1 MFYWSLIIILI
12 GIYSSYIFGKS
23 RIKKNSIAAN
33 IKSVSLP
40 TYYAQYMLFW
50 CLLPALIVYFGW
62 IIFEDQ
68 IIQNLVLANF
78 DFDLNPALNAGLLIA
93 EIKNVAA
100 NINFAEGKSLEIIN
114 AAEHYSSIK
123 QTSTVA
129 FYVSIL
135 IFMNLGVMVA
145 SRKLHPN
152 FRAQKYIEKYIKY
165 FLIFCSS
172 VAVLTTV
179 GIVFSLLFESLRF
192 FSDVSVFEFLF
203 GTKWYPYIPI
213 REGQSGSQGSFGAIP
228 IFAGTFLIMIV
239 AMCVAL
245 PIGLFT
251 AIYLAEYAS
260 PKIRRIVKPLL
271 EILAGVPTIV
281 YGFFAFVSVA
291 PFVKT
296 FGESI
301 GIDASPTSALAAG
314 LVMGIMIIPFISSLS
329 DDVINSVPQ
338 SLREGSLGIGANKAE
353 TIKRVILPAALPGI
367 VGAFLLGVSRAIG
380 ETMIVVVAAGTAP
393 NLTANPF
400 ENVTTVTVQIVIALI
415 GDQEFDDPRTLSAF
429 ALGLVLFVITLILN
443 IFALRIVKNIESFMS
458 SQFSHEKIIQL
469 RKKRSLADRR
479 FKMYGLLA
487 T

>member
-100 NINFAEGKSLEIIN
+100 NINFAEGKPLEIIN

-129 FYVSIL
+129 FYLSIL
-135 IFMNLGVMVA
+135 IFMILGVMVA

-443 IFALRIVKNIESFMS
+443 IFALRIVKKYRELY
-458 SQFSHEKIIQL
+458 E
-469 RKKRSLADRR
+469 
-479 FKMYGLLA
+479 
-487 T
+487 

>member
-1 MFYWSLIIILI
+1 MFYWSLIIILL
-12 GIYSSYIFGKS
+12 GIYSAYIFGKS
-23 RIKKNSIAAN
+23 RINSN
-33 IKSVSLP
+33 SRQLEIKTASLP
-40 TYYAQYMLFW
+40 TYYAQYIMVW

-93 EIKNVAA
+93 EIKNVAL
-100 NINFAEGKSLEIIN
+100 NDSFAEGKAIEILN
-114 AAEHYSSIK
+114 AAEHYASIKYVSSI
-123 QTSTVA
+123 A
-129 FYVSIL
+129 FYLSIL
-135 IFMNLGVMVA
+135 IVMILGVMFA
-145 SRKLHPN
+145 SRKLQPS
-152 FRAQKYIEKYIKY
+152 FRAQQSIENYVKY
-165 FLIFCSS
+165 FLFFCSS

-192 FSDVSVFEFLF
+192 FSDVSVVEFLF

-213 REGQSGSQGSFGAIP
+213 REGQSGSQGSFGAVP

-239 AMCVAL
+239 AMCVAT

-260 PKIRRIVKPLL
+260 PRVRRIIKPLL

-281 YGFFAFVSVA
+281 YGFFAFVTVA

-296 FGESI
+296 FGQSI

-338 SLREGSLGIGANKAE
+338 SLREASLGIGANKAE

-443 IFALRIVKNIESFMS
+443 IFALRIVKKYRERY
-458 SQFSHEKIIQL
+458 E
-469 RKKRSLADRR
+469 
-479 FKMYGLLA
+479 
-487 T
+487 

>member
-129 FYVSIL
+129 FYLSIL
-135 IFMNLGVMVA
+135 IFMILGVMVA

-443 IFALRIVKNIESFMS
+443 IFALRIVKKYRELY
-458 SQFSHEKIIQL
+458 E
-469 RKKRSLADRR
+469 
-479 FKMYGLLA
+479 
-487 T
+487 

>member
-1 MFYWSLIIILI
+1 MFYWSLIIILL
-12 GIYSSYIFGKS
+12 GIYSAYIFGKS
-23 RIKKNSIAAN
+23 RITSNSRQLE
-33 IKSVSLP
+33 IKTASLP
-40 TYYAQYMLFW
+40 TYYAQYIMVW

-78 DFDLNPALNAGLLIA
+78 DFDLNPALNASLLIA
-93 EIKNVAA
+93 EIKNVALSDS
-100 NINFAEGKSLEIIN
+100 FAEGKATEILN
-114 AAEHYSSIK
+114 AAEHYASIKYVSSI
-123 QTSTVA
+123 S
-129 FYVSIL
+129 FYLSIL
-135 IFMNLGVMVA
+135 IVMILGVMFA
-145 SRKLHPN
+145 SRKLQPS
-152 FRAQKYIEKYIKY
+152 FRAQQSIENYVKY
-165 FLIFCSS
+165 FLFFCSS

-213 REGQSGSQGSFGAIP
+213 REGQSGSQGSFGAVP

-239 AMCVAL
+239 AMCVAT

-260 PKIRRIVKPLL
+260 PRVRRIIKPLL

-281 YGFFAFVSVA
+281 YGFFAFVTVA

-296 FGESI
+296 FGQSI

-429 ALGLVLFVITLILN
+429 ALGLVLLVITLILN
-443 IFALRIVKNIESFMS
+443 IFALRIVKKYRERY
-458 SQFSHEKIIQL
+458 E
-469 RKKRSLADRR
+469 
-479 FKMYGLLA
+479 
-487 T
+487 

>member
-1 MFYWSLIIILI
+1 MFYWSLIIILL
-12 GIYSSYIFGKS
+12 GIYSAYIFGKS
-23 RIKKNSIAAN
+23 RITSHSRQLE
-33 IKSVSLP
+33 IKTASLP
-40 TYYAQYMLFW
+40 TYYAQYIMVW

-78 DFDLNPALNAGLLIA
+78 DFDLNPALNASLLIA
-93 EIKNVAA
+93 EIKNVAL
-100 NINFAEGKSLEIIN
+100 NDSFAEGKAIAILN
-114 AAEHYSSIK
+114 AAEHYASIKYVSSI
-123 QTSTVA
+123 S
-129 FYVSIL
+129 FYLSIL
-135 IFMNLGVMVA
+135 IVMILGVMFA
-145 SRKLHPN
+145 SRKLQPS
-152 FRAQKYIEKYIKY
+152 FPAQQSIENYVKY
-165 FLIFCSS
+165 FLFFCSS

-192 FSDVSVFEFLF
+192 FSDVSVVEFLF

-213 REGQSGSQGSFGAIP
+213 REGQSGSQGSFGAVP

-239 AMCVAL
+239 AMCVAT

-260 PKIRRIVKPLL
+260 PRVRRIIKPLL

-281 YGFFAFVSVA
+281 YGFFAFVTVA

-296 FGESI
+296 FGQSL

-443 IFALRIVKNIESFMS
+443 IFALRIVKKYRERY
-458 SQFSHEKIIQL
+458 E
-469 RKKRSLADRR
+469 
-479 FKMYGLLA
+479 
-487 T
+487 

>member
-1 MFYWSLIIILI
+1 MFYWSLIIILL
-12 GIYSSYIFGKS
+12 GIYSAYIFGKS
-23 RIKKNSIAAN
+23 RITSNSRQLE
-33 IKSVSLP
+33 IKTVSLP
-40 TYYAQYMLFW
+40 TYYAQYIMVW

-93 EIKNVAA
+93 EIKNVAL
-100 NINFAEGKSLEIIN
+100 NDSFAEGKAIEILN
-114 AAEHYSSIK
+114 AAEHYASIKYVSSI
-123 QTSTVA
+123 A
-129 FYVSIL
+129 FYLSIL
-135 IFMNLGVMVA
+135 IVMILGVMFA
-145 SRKLHPN
+145 SRKLQPSFH
-152 FRAQKYIEKYIKY
+152 AQQSIENYVKY
-165 FLIFCSS
+165 FLFFCSS

-213 REGQSGSQGSFGAIP
+213 REGQSGSLGSFGAVP

-239 AMCVAL
+239 AMCVAT

-260 PKIRRIVKPLL
+260 PRVRRIIKPLL

-281 YGFFAFVSVA
+281 YGFFAFVTVA

-296 FGESI
+296 FGQSI

-338 SLREGSLGIGANKAE
+338 SLREASLGIGANKAE

-443 IFALRIVKNIESFMS
+443 IFALRIVKKYRERY
-458 SQFSHEKIIQL
+458 E
-469 RKKRSLADRR
+469 
-479 FKMYGLLA
+479 
-487 T
+487 

>member
-135 IFMNLGVMVA
+135 IFMILGVIVA

-291 PFVKT
+291 PFVKS

-443 IFALRIVKNIESFMS
+443 IFALRIVKKYRELY
-458 SQFSHEKIIQL
+458 E
-469 RKKRSLADRR
+469 
-479 FKMYGLLA
+479 
-487 T
+487 

>member
-135 IFMNLGVMVA
+135 IFMILGVMVA

-443 IFALRIVKNIESFMS
+443 IFALKIVKKYRELY
-458 SQFSHEKIIQL
+458 E
-469 RKKRSLADRR
+469 
-479 FKMYGLLA
+479 
-487 T
+487 

>member
-1 MFYWSLIIILI
+1 MFYWSLIIILL
-12 GIYSSYIFGKS
+12 GIYSAYIFGKS
-23 RIKKNSIAAN
+23 RITSHSRQLE
-33 IKSVSLP
+33 IKTASLP
-40 TYYAQYMLFW
+40 TYYAQYIMVW

-78 DFDLNPALNAGLLIA
+78 DFDLNPALNASLLIA
-93 EIKNVAA
+93 EIKNVAL
-100 NINFAEGKSLEIIN
+100 NDSFAEGKAIAILN
-114 AAEHYSSIK
+114 AAEHYASIKYVSSI
-123 QTSTVA
+123 S
-129 FYVSIL
+129 FYLSIL
-135 IFMNLGVMVA
+135 IVMILGVMFA
-145 SRKLHPN
+145 SRKLQPS
-152 FRAQKYIEKYIKY
+152 FPAQQSIENYVKY
-165 FLIFCSS
+165 FLFFCSS

-213 REGQSGSQGSFGAIP
+213 REGQSGSQGSFGAVP

-239 AMCVAL
+239 AMCVAT

-260 PKIRRIVKPLL
+260 PRVRRIIKPLL

-281 YGFFAFVSVA
+281 YGFFAFVTVA

-296 FGESI
+296 FGQSI

-443 IFALRIVKNIESFMS
+443 IFALRIVKKYRERY
-458 SQFSHEKIIQL
+458 E
-469 RKKRSLADRR
+469 
-479 FKMYGLLA
+479 
-487 T
+487 

>member
-1 MFYWSLIIILI
+1 MFYWSLIIILL
-12 GIYSSYIFGKS
+12 GIYSAYIFGKS
-23 RIKKNSIAAN
+23 RITSHSRQLE
-33 IKSVSLP
+33 IKTASLP
-40 TYYAQYMLFW
+40 TYYAQYIMVW

-93 EIKNVAA
+93 EIKNVAL
-100 NINFAEGKSLEIIN
+100 NDSFAEGKAIEILN
-114 AAEHYSSIK
+114 AAEHYASIKYVSSI
-123 QTSTVA
+123 A
-129 FYVSIL
+129 FYLSIL
-135 IFMNLGVMVA
+135 IVMILGVMFA
-145 SRKLHPN
+145 SRKLQPS
-152 FRAQKYIEKYIKY
+152 FRAQQSIENYVKY
-165 FLIFCSS
+165 FLFFCSS

-213 REGQSGSQGSFGAIP
+213 REGQSGSQGSFGAVP

-239 AMCVAL
+239 AMCVAT

-260 PKIRRIVKPLL
+260 PRVRRIIKPLL

-281 YGFFAFVSVA
+281 YGFFAFVTVA

-296 FGESI
+296 FGQSI

-443 IFALRIVKNIESFMS
+443 IFALRIVKKYRERY
-458 SQFSHEKIIQL
+458 E
-469 RKKRSLADRR
+469 
-479 FKMYGLLA
+479 
-487 T
+487 

>member
-1 MFYWSLIIILI
+1 MFYWSLIIILL
-12 GIYSSYIFGKS
+12 GIYSAYIFGKS
-23 RIKKNSIAAN
+23 RITSHSRQLE
-33 IKSVSLP
+33 IKTASLP
-40 TYYAQYMLFW
+40 TYYAQYIMVW

-93 EIKNVAA
+93 EIKNVALSES
-100 NINFAEGKSLEIIN
+100 FAEGKAIEILN
-114 AAEHYSSIK
+114 AAEHYASIKYVSSI
-123 QTSTVA
+123 S
-129 FYVSIL
+129 FYLSIL
-135 IFMNLGVMVA
+135 IVMILGVMFA
-145 SRKLHPN
+145 SRKLQPS
-152 FRAQKYIEKYIKY
+152 FRAQQSIENYVKY
-165 FLIFCSS
+165 FLFFCSS

-213 REGQSGSQGSFGAIP
+213 REGQSGSLGSFGAVP
-228 IFAGTFLIMIV
+228 IFAGTFLVMIV
-239 AMCVAL
+239 AMCVAT

-260 PKIRRIVKPLL
+260 PRLRRIIKPLL

-281 YGFFAFVSVA
+281 YGFFAFVTVA

-296 FGESI
+296 FGQSI

-443 IFALRIVKNIESFMS
+443 IFALRIVKKYRERY
-458 SQFSHEKIIQL
+458 E
-469 RKKRSLADRR
+469 
-479 FKMYGLLA
+479 
-487 T
+487 

>member
-1 MFYWSLIIILI
+1 MFYWSLIIILL
-12 GIYSSYIFGKS
+12 GIYSAYIFGKS
-23 RIKKNSIAAN
+23 RINSN
-33 IKSVSLP
+33 SRQLEIKTASLP
-40 TYYAQYMLFW
+40 TYYAQYIMVW

-93 EIKNVAA
+93 EIKNVALSDS
-100 NINFAEGKSLEIIN
+100 FAEGKATEILN
-114 AAEHYSSIK
+114 AAEHYASIKYVSSI
-123 QTSTVA
+123 S
-129 FYVSIL
+129 FYLSIL
-135 IFMNLGVMVA
+135 IVMILGVMFA
-145 SRKLHPN
+145 SRKLQPS
-152 FRAQKYIEKYIKY
+152 FRAQQSIENYVKY
-165 FLIFCSS
+165 FLFFCSS

-192 FSDVSVFEFLF
+192 FSDVSVVEFLF

-213 REGQSGSQGSFGAIP
+213 REGQSGSQGSFGAVP

-239 AMCVAL
+239 AMCVAT

-260 PKIRRIVKPLL
+260 PRVRRIIKPLL

-281 YGFFAFVSVA
+281 YGFFAFVTVA

-296 FGESI
+296 FGQSL

-443 IFALRIVKNIESFMS
+443 IFALRIVKKYRERY
-458 SQFSHEKIIQL
+458 E
-469 RKKRSLADRR
+469 
-479 FKMYGLLA
+479 
-487 T
+487 

>member
-1 MFYWSLIIILI
+1 MFYWSLIIILL
-12 GIYSSYIFGKS
+12 GIYSAYIFGKS
-23 RIKKNSIAAN
+23 RITSHSRQLE
-33 IKSVSLP
+33 IKTASLP
-40 TYYAQYMLFW
+40 TYYAQYIMVW

-78 DFDLNPALNAGLLIA
+78 DFDLNPALNASLLIA
-93 EIKNVAA
+93 EIKNVALSDS
-100 NINFAEGKSLEIIN
+100 FAEGKTTEILI
-114 AAEHYSSIK
+114 AAEHYTSIKYISSI
-123 QTSTVA
+123 A
-129 FYVSIL
+129 FYLSIL
-135 IFMNLGVMVA
+135 IVMILGVMFA
-145 SRKLHPN
+145 SRKLQPS
-152 FRAQKYIEKYIKY
+152 FRAQQSIENYVKY
-165 FLIFCSS
+165 FLFFCSS

-213 REGQSGSQGSFGAIP
+213 REGQSGSQGSFGAVP

-239 AMCVAL
+239 AMCVAT

-260 PKIRRIVKPLL
+260 PRVRRIIKPLL

-281 YGFFAFVSVA
+281 YGFFAFVTVA

-296 FGESI
+296 FGQSI

-443 IFALRIVKNIESFMS
+443 IFALRIVKKYRERY
-458 SQFSHEKIIQL
+458 E
-469 RKKRSLADRR
+469 
-479 FKMYGLLA
+479 
-487 T
+487 

>member
-23 RIKKNSIAAN
+23 RIKKISIAAN

-123 QTSTVA
+123 QISTVA
-129 FYVSIL
+129 FYISIL
-135 IFMNLGVMVA
+135 IFMILGVMVA

-429 ALGLVLFVITLILN
+429 ALGLVLFVITLFLN
-443 IFALRIVKNIESFMS
+443 IFALRIVKKYRELY
-458 SQFSHEKIIQL
+458 E
-469 RKKRSLADRR
+469 
-479 FKMYGLLA
+479 
-487 T
+487 

>member
-100 NINFAEGKSLEIIN
+100 NINFAEGKSHEITN

-135 IFMNLGVMVA
+135 IFMILGVMVA

-443 IFALRIVKNIESFMS
+443 IFALRIVKKYRELY
-458 SQFSHEKIIQL
+458 E
-469 RKKRSLADRR
+469 
-479 FKMYGLLA
+479 
-487 T
+487 

>member
-1 MFYWSLIIILI
+1 MFYWSLIIILL
-12 GIYSSYIFGKS
+12 GIYSAYIFGKS
-23 RIKKNSIAAN
+23 RITSHSRQLE
-33 IKSVSLP
+33 IKTASLP
-40 TYYAQYMLFW
+40 IYYAQYIMVW

-93 EIKNVAA
+93 EIKNVALSES
-100 NINFAEGKSLEIIN
+100 FAEGKAIEILN
-114 AAEHYSSIK
+114 AAEHYASIKYVSSI
-123 QTSTVA
+123 S
-129 FYVSIL
+129 FYLSIL
-135 IFMNLGVMVA
+135 IFMILGVMFA
-145 SRKLHPN
+145 SRKLQPS
-152 FRAQKYIEKYIKY
+152 FRAQQTIENYVKY
-165 FLIFCSS
+165 FLFFCSS

-192 FSDVSVFEFLF
+192 FSEVSVLEFLF

-213 REGQSGSQGSFGAIP
+213 REGQSGSLGSFGAVP
-228 IFAGTFLIMIV
+228 IFAGTFLVMIV
-239 AMCVAL
+239 AMCVAT

-260 PKIRRIVKPLL
+260 PRLRRIIKPLL

-281 YGFFAFVSVA
+281 YGFFAFVTVA

-296 FGESI
+296 FGQSI

-443 IFALRIVKNIESFMS
+443 IFALRIVKKYRERY
-458 SQFSHEKIIQL
+458 E
-469 RKKRSLADRR
+469 
-479 FKMYGLLA
+479 
-487 T
+487 

>member
-1 MFYWSLIIILI
+1 MEHI
-12 GIYSSYIFGKS
+12 
-23 RIKKNSIAAN
+23 
-33 IKSVSLP
+33 
-40 TYYAQYMLFW
+40 
-50 CLLPALIVYFGW
+50 
-62 IIFEDQ
+62 
-68 IIQNLVLANF
+68 NLKNF
-78 DFDLNPALNAGLLIA
+78 DFELNPTLNPGLLIA
-93 EIKNVAA
+93 EIKNVAS
-100 NINFAEGKSLEIIN
+100 NISFAEGKAIEILN
-114 AAEHYSSIK
+114 AAEHYSSLK
-123 QTSTVA
+123 FTSTVA
-129 FYVSIL
+129 FYLSVL
-135 IFMNLGVMVA
+135 IFMILGVMIA
-145 SRKLHPN
+145 SRKLQPT
-152 FRAQKYIEKYIKY
+152 FRAQKSIENYIKY
-165 FLIFCSS
+165 FLFFCST

-192 FSDVSVFEFLF
+192 FSEVSIFEFLF

-239 AMCVAL
+239 AMSVAT

-251 AIYLAEYAS
+251 AIYLSEYAS
-260 PKIRRIVKPLL
+260 PKIRSIVKPLL

-281 YGFFAFVSVA
+281 YGFFAFVTVA

-296 FGESI
+296 FGQSL

-338 SLREGSLGIGANKAE
+338 SLREGSLGVGANKAE
-353 TIKRVILPAALPGI
+353 TIKKVILPAALPGI

-443 IFALRIVKNIESFMS
+443 IFALRIVKKYRERY
-458 SQFSHEKIIQL
+458 E
-469 RKKRSLADRR
+469 
-479 FKMYGLLA
+479 
-487 T
+487 

>member
-1 MFYWSLIIILI
+1 MFYWSLIIILL
-12 GIYSSYIFGKS
+12 GIYSAYIFGKS
-23 RIKKNSIAAN
+23 RITSSSRQLE
-33 IKSVSLP
+33 IKTVSLP
-40 TYYAQYMLFW
+40 TYYAQYIMVW

-62 IIFEDQ
+62 IVFEDQ

-93 EIKNVAA
+93 EIKNVAL
-100 NINFAEGKSLEIIN
+100 NDSFAEGKAIEILN
-114 AAEHYSSIK
+114 AAEHYASIKYVSSI
-123 QTSTVA
+123 A
-129 FYVSIL
+129 FYLSIL
-135 IFMNLGVMVA
+135 IVMILGVMFA
-145 SRKLHPN
+145 SRKLQPSFH
-152 FRAQKYIEKYIKY
+152 AQQSIENYVKY
-165 FLIFCSS
+165 FLFFCSS

-213 REGQSGSQGSFGAIP
+213 REGQSGSLGSFGAVP
-228 IFAGTFLIMIV
+228 IFAGTFLIMII
-239 AMCVAL
+239 AMCIAT

-260 PKIRRIVKPLL
+260 PRVRRIIKPLL

-281 YGFFAFVSVA
+281 YGFFAFVTVA

-296 FGESI
+296 FGQSI

-443 IFALRIVKNIESFMS
+443 IFALRIVKKYRERY
-458 SQFSHEKIIQL
+458 E
-469 RKKRSLADRR
+469 
-479 FKMYGLLA
+479 
-487 T
+487 